1 MSSFMLS
8 LAILGGLS
16 VSNHES
22 ALNLGV
28 HNIKIKT
35 VYANENQIVA
45 MFFPSP
51 IRQAIVGNDAFSF
64 SYNRTN
70 PQHLGILQATSGQPS
85 NLLVITIDG
94 QIYSYHLLYN
104 KNLSVLTYFIPIAD
118 SIGKE
123 DGGNASLSIENIN
136 LYKSMIY
143 TK

>member
-1 MSSFMLS
+1 MSSFILT

-16 VSNHES
+16 VNNHES
-22 ALNLGV
+22 ALNLEV
-28 HNIKIKT
+28 YDIKT
-35 VYANENQIVA
+35 IYANENQIVA

-64 SYNRTN
+64 SYNTTN
-70 PQHLGILQATSGQPS
+70 PQHLGILQAASGQPS

-118 SIGKE
+118 SVGRE
-123 DGGNASLSIENIN
+123 DGV
-136 LYKSMIY
+136 K
-143 TK
+143 